1 MATVA
6 RRVNMSLDDDES
18 KGADQI
24 TIRAYRFDAETLSV
38 DFDLPGHSFRGDG
51 DRRVSPMAF
60 PGRQ

>member
-1 MATVA
+1 
-6 RRVNMSLDDDES
+6 MSLDDDES